1 MTLKGWILLK
11 SMQVDQSIVNST
23 QIDHTKLI
31 RGPIEKKVTKSGKSP
46 QFSWHPPP
54 SPRMIWTF
62 LNLEKIGIWRPPPQ
76 TYFGEKLKLAK
87 FWIFRTP
94 HKTRNI
100 SLKHSKL
107 SKNHFKTNLL
117 FVQLKCLKCAFTF
130 GKKMKKWPPT
140 PLLSK
145 SPHFEL
151 WTFWFLALIPP
162 PFWTFSTFCDIFFS
176 ISPLR

>member
-46 QFSWHPPP
+46 QFSWHPPLP
-54 SPRMIWTF
+54 LGWFGLFWIWKK
-62 LNLEKIGIWRPPPQ
+62 LEFEDPPPQ

-130 GKKMKKWPPT
+130 GKIFEIGKILNFLNPAQNKKHKLKT
-140 PLLSK
+140 LK
-145 SPHFEL
+145 I
-151 WTFWFLALIPP
+151 A
-162 PFWTFSTFCDIFFS
+162 
-176 ISPLR
+176 